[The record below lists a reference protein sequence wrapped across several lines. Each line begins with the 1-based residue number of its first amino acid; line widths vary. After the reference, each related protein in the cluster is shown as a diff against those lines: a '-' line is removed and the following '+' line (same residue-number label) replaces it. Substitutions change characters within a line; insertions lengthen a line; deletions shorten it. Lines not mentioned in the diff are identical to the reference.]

1 MMYNEAVLTLLQQ
14 AVAKPLWP
22 DEMPGVFTAE
32 VGAKEIGSWL
42 QLYLYIENN
51 TVREVRYRVLGSG
64 YLIAAVEWLNIF
76 LTGVKLSTAEALK
89 AKLIVE
95 ALVLPQRYH
104 YCARMVVEAL
114 NNIVRQYG

>member
-1 MMYNEAVLTLLQQ
+1 MYNEVVLSLLQQ

-22 DEMPGVFTAE
+22 DEMQGVFTAE
-32 VGAKEIGSWL
+32 VGAKDIGSWL

-51 TVREVRYRVLGSG
+51 TIHEVRYRVLGSG
-64 YLIAAVEWLNIF
+64 YLIAAVEWAKGFLTDLNI
-76 LTGVKLSTAEALK
+76 LAAKELK

-95 ALVLPQRYH
+95 ALVLPERYH
-104 YCARMVVEAL
+104 YCARMVVEAV